1 LISRKQSG
9 IFAGKLVL
17 SDDLDALIIQEL
29 WSFFVF
35 GGNPF
40 ADEPVNWTPS
50 NQTNGTRSVS
60 TDETINQPQ
69 QSPQDDGGL
78 ETEATGWPSDTKSRM
93 RRLEAVLFMS
103 RVPIPSR
110 KLSQL
115 ADLEDGTQARTMV
128 DELNRHYDQTG
139 RAFHVKRVA
148 GGFQLRT
155 RPQFADWIRRLDHT
169 PKPNRLSTP
178 ALDTLA
184 VVAYRQ
190 PIIKA
195 EIEAIRGVS
204 SGEMLRQLLESGLVK
219 IAGRSEKLG
228 RPFLYATS
236 KDFLTQFGFNSLN
249 DLPRAKQLAGQG
261 LPQWASPDENRD
273 QPERV
278 SEPLDNP
285 STPGPHASPQK
296 EEEE

>member
-1 LISRKQSG
+1 MSS
-9 IFAGKLVL
+9 
-17 SDDLDALIIQEL
+17 
-29 WSFFVF
+29 
-35 GGNPF
+35 
-40 ADEPVNWTPS
+40 
-50 NQTNGTRSVS
+50 
-60 TDETINQPQ
+60 DETKNQQTPLEHEIASSDPEQ
-69 QSPQDDGGL
+69 DQSQWENDP
-78 ETEATGWPSDTKSRM
+78 KSRM

-103 RVPIPSR
+103 RMPIPSR

-115 ADLEDGTQARTMV
+115 AKLEDGTQARTMV
-128 DELNRHYDQTG
+128 KELNQHYDETS

-169 PKPNRLSTP
+169 PKPSRLSAP
-178 ALDTLA
+178 ALDTLT

-204 SGEMLRQLLESGLVK
+204 CGEMLRQLLESGLVK

-249 DLPRAKQLAGQG
+249 ELPRAQQLVGQG
-261 LPQWASPDENRD
+261 LPEWASTDENRES
-273 QPERV
+273 PKHV
-278 SEPLDNP
+278 SHAFDPQA
-285 STPGPHASPQK
+285 TPGTHAPQQ

>member
-1 LISRKQSG
+1 MSADDTPDQQD
-9 IFAGKLVL
+9 L
-17 SDDLDALIIQEL
+17 SQPA
-29 WSFFVF
+29 S
-35 GGNPF
+35 
-40 ADEPVNWTPS
+40 EP
-50 NQTNGTRSVS
+50 
-60 TDETINQPQ
+60 TDPETGQPRWA
-69 QSPQDDGGL
+69 SDPQ
-78 ETEATGWPSDTKSRM
+78 SRM

-103 RVPIPSR
+103 RNPVPSR

-115 ADLEDGTQARTMV
+115 AELEDGTQARTMV
-128 DELNRHYDQTG
+128 KELNQHYDQTG

-169 PKPNRLSTP
+169 PKPKRLSTP

-204 SGEMLRQLLESGLVK
+204 CGEMLRQLLESGLVK

-236 KDFLTQFGFNSLN
+236 KEFLTQFGFNSLN
-249 DLPRAKQLAGQG
+249 ELPRAKQLAGQG
-261 LPQWASPDENRD
+261 LPEWAPTEENR
-273 QPERV
+273 ERSEND
-278 SEPLDNP
+278 SEPLDAQ
-285 STPGPHASPQK
+285 STPEPHASLQK

>member
-1 LISRKQSG
+1 
-9 IFAGKLVL
+9 
-17 SDDLDALIIQEL
+17 
-29 WSFFVF
+29 
-35 GGNPF
+35 
-40 ADEPVNWTPS
+40 
-50 NQTNGTRSVS
+50 VS
-60 TDETINQPQ
+60 TDKPTNEDAD
-69 QSPQDDGGL
+69 SPL
-78 ETEATGWPSDTKSRM
+78 EHDSPSPDAEASKWASDPKSRM

-128 DELNRHYDQTG
+128 KELNQHYDQTG

-155 RPQFADWIRRLDHT
+155 RPQFVDWIRRLEHA
-169 PKPNRLSTP
+169 PKPKRLSTP

-236 KDFLTQFGFNSLN
+236 KEFLTQFGFNSLN
-249 DLPRAKQLAGQG
+249 DLPRAKQLAGKG
-261 LPQWASPDENRD
+261 LPEWASSDQNRQ
-273 QPERV
+273 QPEHA
-278 SEPLDNP
+278 SKPLENP
-285 STPGPHASPQK
+285 STPEPHASPLK